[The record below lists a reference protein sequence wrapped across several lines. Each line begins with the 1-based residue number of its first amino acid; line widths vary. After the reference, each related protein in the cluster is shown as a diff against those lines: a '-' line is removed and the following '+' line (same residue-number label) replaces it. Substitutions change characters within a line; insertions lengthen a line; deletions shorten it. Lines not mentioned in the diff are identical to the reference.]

1 MGNLN
6 KWKESWLVGW
16 TNASNYRSKKPLEDY
31 DECCA
36 TATNRLR
43 TRILVTTRRQ
53 RSTWD
58 CAWFVGRWPEE
69 AAKVLFNSGAQKL
82 KRQQQFYAYIYL
94 NNIVDALVDLSK
106 VRERIQ
112 LRKGQ
117 VSKIGH
123 VLVLQW
129 WMIIFSLSGSS
140 VPTPPD
146 SLLCPLFIHAW
157 NQPKKNLLTVTLV
170 NQDGWIDYCKTYDSY

>member
-16 TNASNYRSKKPLEDY
+16 TNALNYRNKKPLEDY
-31 DECCA
+31 DKYSE

-43 TRILVTTRRQ
+43 TRILVTTKQQ
-53 RSTWD
+53 RSTRE
-58 CAWFVGRWPEE
+58 CAWFLGRLPEE

-82 KRQQQFYAYIYL
+82 KRQQHFYAYIYL
-94 NNIVDALVDLSK
+94 NSIVDALVDLSK

-123 VLVLQW
+123 LLVLQW
-129 WMIIFSLSGSS
+129 WTIIFSLIGSS
-140 VPTPPD
+140 VPTFPD
-146 SLLCPLFIHAW
+146 SPLCPLFIHTW
-157 NQPKKNLLTVTLV
+157 KQPKKNLLTATLV